1 MRSAHRYICAG
12 LAALTLGTAL
22 TGCSGIS
29 LLNGISEQ
37 TEGELGDTM
46 SNMFFDF
53 TVNSAGTVDS
63 YDGYTP
69 SDGNQL
75 ILCNITLKNTF
86 GEALPMY
93 DSDFQLQWGD
103 GDEDYAWSVDPLEED
118 GSGMPTNDQMPL
130 EWSMDD
136 GAVETY
142 DLLFEV
148 PADVTNFSI
157 VYLEQYTDEDGNDG
171 QGDLYTVYFTV

>member
-103 GDEDYAWSVDPLEED
+103 GDEDYAWPPTTRCRW
-118 GSGMPTNDQMPL
+118 SGPWTTAPWKPTTCCLKFPPM
-130 EWSMDD
+130 
-136 GAVETY
+136 
-142 DLLFEV
+142 
-148 PADVTNFSI
+148 
-157 VYLEQYTDEDGNDG
+157 
-171 QGDLYTVYFTV
+171 